1 MKGRGRAL
9 LLLAAARAWACA
21 RPASCCML
29 QVDKVTADEAEHGRC
44 LVLTLDPAGT
54 VLAASNTPSR

>member
-1 MKGRGRAL
+1 
-9 LLLAAARAWACA
+9 
-21 RPASCCML
+21 ML